1 MIRAVLAALL
11 LAAAPAAD
19 QKSLLQGKLPDGPAR
34 KLVEGKCMLCHTG
47 EYVTQQRLTQ
57 GQWQKTVDKMRKFG
71 TPATDDEAKA
81 MTEYLSRYWTPDLPP
96 LRPVRAALPPGSVS
110 GK

>member
-47 EYVTQQRLTQ
+47 EYVTQVGPREPL
-57 GQWQKTVDKMRKFG
+57 
-71 TPATDDEAKA
+71 AKPSA
-81 MTEYLSRYWTPDLPP
+81 
-96 LRPVRAALPPGSVS
+96 LRSAS
-110 GK
+110 K